1 MSGEKQL
8 RLPFENEGGDLMARS
23 DEEYAELAARH
34 GYGEDLNPRQTLNR
48 QTGKSRQDEFSEIGV
63 KSQTDAKNLCAEIR
77 KSEDTS
83 CFRAPDGREVYANDR
98 LKALHYSNEQNPEKS
113 TIFPNNDLTREPVER
128 LNDIAQAERDRAK
141 EQGIDAP
148 CVVRPGGSKALEQDR
163 PAATKS
169 VEVDRTAEST
179 GTASRPRDQEQVLKE
194 AQDQQRE
201 TPDQE
206 LSPDQE
212 QIALKANIEK
222 ADFDRHAAPERAEL
236 AIEENGPQSIDVL
249 KAKREGREAEAV
261 YEQGVADWHKNSVR
275 DSEYER
281 YDDKWSKEAEIAEER
296 EANSNETQAEKDAAL
311 DRQFDASASKSF
323 GHDR

>member
-1 MSGEKQL
+1 
-8 RLPFENEGGDLMARS
+8 MARS

-206 LSPDQE
+206 LSPDQT
-212 QIALKANIEK
+212 ALSPLMSLKRNVKAARRK
-222 ADFDRHAAPERAEL
+222 PSTSR
-236 AIEENGPQSIDVL
+236 V
-249 KAKREGREAEAV
+249 
-261 YEQGVADWHKNSVR
+261 
-275 DSEYER
+275 
-281 YDDKWSKEAEIAEER
+281 
-296 EANSNETQAEKDAAL
+296 
-311 DRQFDASASKSF
+311 
-323 GHDR
+323 